1 MKMIHRE
8 YLTRGSFHPPDRL
21 IRVLA
26 FGKESVRSIGRPAI
40 VVWDADYR
48 GIKVKN
54 IYLWLDT
61 FKEFVK
67 EGIML
72 TEDALKEKLFFG
84 QPVPEIDLRGVEDVI
99 GNTEPFYSILK
110 YTERLEIKGREYMM
124 NLMRSYLWRC
134 PPRGLGA

>member
-1 MKMIHRE
+1 M
-8 YLTRGSFHPPDRL
+8 
-21 IRVLA
+21 LA
-26 FGKESVRSIGRPAI
+26 FGKESVKSIGRPAI

-48 GIKVKN
+48 GMKVKD
-54 IYLWLDT
+54 IYLRLDA

-99 GNTEPFYSILK
+99 GNTEPFY
-110 YTERLEIKGREYMM
+110 
-124 NLMRSYLWRC
+124 
-134 PPRGLGA
+134 